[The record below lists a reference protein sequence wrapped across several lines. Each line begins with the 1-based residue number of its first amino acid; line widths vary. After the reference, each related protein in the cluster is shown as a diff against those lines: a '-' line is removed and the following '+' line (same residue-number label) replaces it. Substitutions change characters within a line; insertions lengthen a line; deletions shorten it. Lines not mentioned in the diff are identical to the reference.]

1 MAAGVRA
8 FWTLVGAVDLM
19 CPLSREQP
27 TAPLPVTAQR
37 QAVAGGLWSRRDAL
51 ARGTTLRNVRVADDL
66 WESAKREAERQGRTL
81 SDVIREALE
90 ALVAQPK

>member
-8 FWTLVGAVDLM
+8 FWTLVGAVDLT
-19 CPLSREQP
+19 CPLPREQP

-37 QAVAGGLWSRRDAL
+37 PAVAGGLWSRRDAL